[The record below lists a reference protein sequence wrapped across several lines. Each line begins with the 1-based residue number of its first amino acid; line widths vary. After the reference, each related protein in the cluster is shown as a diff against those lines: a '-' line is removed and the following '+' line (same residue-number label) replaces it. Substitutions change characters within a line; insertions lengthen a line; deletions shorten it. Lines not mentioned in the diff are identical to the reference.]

1 MQEWI
6 NALKIYKKTFNFFS
20 IGEKMSSEKKIIPK
34 KEEEKIQEIWEKA
47 CEAERNFQEEILEK
61 ACEAERNFQK
71 AVDMATGFLPVRSEE
86 DRKFMEK

>member
-20 IGEKMSSEKKIIPK
+20 IGERMSKKKSSPQK
-34 KEEEKIQEIWEKA
+34 KKKTA
-47 CEAERNFQEEILEK
+47 EEIEWEK

-86 DRKFMEK
+86 DRKFMEKWIFL